1 MIVKRRRVK
10 EQYGRNK
17 LMLKGGGIRI
27 NGGGGRREGRR
38 KIK

>member
-17 LMLKGGGIRI
+17 LMLKGRAYVEGGV
-27 NGGGGRREGRR
+27 GG
-38 KIK
+38 